1 MTIKGMATWC
11 LVALCTLPV
20 AAQKQQFTLDKCIEM
35 ALKNNTEVKNARLEV
50 EVADEDRKYAFTQ
63 IFPQISAMGA
73 GFVGAKDLM
82 RGQMEVPQMGAM
94 PLSMIKKGVV
104 ATLTAL
110 QPLYMG
116 GQVINANKMAELQ
129 REVRHLEF
137 EMTEKDVIQ
146 NVHDYYWQLVALR
159 GNIATLEAAEKQ
171 LNEVY
176 GLTKKFVDAGV
187 TTRND
192 LLRVELKKQETA
204 SQRLKLDN
212 GIEVVRLLLA
222 QLCGADMMT
231 FDIEAQNILTPPE
244 PKTFFVQTD
253 QALGNREEIEMTEK
267 VVDLNALQVKMERGK
282 NLPTVAVG
290 AAGLYYNMMEDNQ
303 GNLVGLATVSVPIS
317 GWWSGSHKIRKAKL
331 ALEQSRNKLRDTK
344 DKLAIE
350 IITSWNALEEAYA
363 QIEIARQSV
372 EQANENLRLSRDQYN
387 AGTMDMTELLDAVTL
402 HTQSHATLTSACAD
416 YQKRIAEYQRKTR

>member
-1 MTIKGMATWC
+1 MTIKGMTAWC
-11 LVALCTLPV
+11 LVAFCTLPV
-20 AAQKQQFTLDKCIEM
+20 AAQKQQFALDKCIEM
-35 ALKNNTEVKNARLEV
+35 ALKNNTKVKNARLEV

-63 IFPQISAMGA
+63 IFPQINAMGA

-176 GLTKKFVDAGV
+176 GLTKKIVDAGV

-192 LLRVELKKQETA
+192 LLRLELKKQETA

-231 FDIEAQNILTPPE
+231 FDIEAQNILTPPKPE
-244 PKTFFVQTD
+244 TFFVQTD
-253 QALGNREEIEMTEK
+253 QALGNREEIEMTKK

-317 GWWSGSHKIRKAKL
+317 SWWSGNHKIRKAKL

-344 DKLAIE
+344 NKLAIE